1 MLRKSR
7 KQPLHGSRLGYYLV
21 RIPDLDDNDDD
32 DDDDDTRVVIPFEV
46 QDGYCAHATELTF
59 PAQMPV
65 ALARTN
71 PEKWDDFQRKL
82 NKVTVTVPYF
92 PNWWIR
98 FFIELGN
105 IPACYILTMLLFD
118 WLCPNDFQTHMDHC
132 SSLFEWGRHEYDEP
146 YTKEYCDDVKWWK
159 WGQLLT
165 FLILVLS
172 LHYFEEHKCRK
183 VMDAWKTQS
192 EPKLEAA
199 CRDFS
204 PEAEAKDGYFVE
216 YQDFKIQL
224 RSVVSDGAGRGAGNE
239 MV

>member
-21 RIPDLDDNDDD
+21 HIPDLDEN
-32 DDDDDTRVVIPFEV
+32 DDDTRVVIPFEV

-71 PEKWDDFQRKL
+71 PEKWDDFQRTL
-82 NKVTVTVPYF
+82 NKVTVTLPYLS
-92 PNWWIR
+92 NWWIR

-105 IPACYILTMLLFD
+105 IALLYILTLKLFD
-118 WLCPNDFQTHMDHC
+118 WLCPNDFLTHMDHC
-132 SSLFEWGRHEYDEP
+132 SPLFEWGLHKYDEL
-146 YTKEYCDDVKWWK
+146 YTIDYCDEIWPWSFYQ
-159 WGQLLT
+159 GLT
-165 FLILVLS
+165 FLILVVVLP
-172 LHYFEEHKCRK
+172 LYGRHQRRK
-183 VMDAWKTQS
+183 QMQAWKTQS

-216 YQDFKIQL
+216 YQDFTIQL
-224 RSVVSDGAGRGAGNE
+224 RSVVSDGAGGGE
-239 MV
+239 SQLV